1 MEYREANGADL
12 AGLLDLL
19 IQLKPDDQRL
29 DQGSARKIWDQIQS
43 LGNIRYYL
51 ALDGDKPVSTCNI
64 TIIPNLTRGGLPFGL
79 IENVITDTG
88 YRKQGIGKKV
98 LEMAIDHARRENCY
112 KILLLSSKDLKPAHA
127 FYESLGFSGDTKRGF
142 ELRL

>member
-1 MEYREANGADL
+1 MEYREAKGEDL

-19 IQLKPDDQRL
+19 IQLKPDDEKL
-29 DQGSARKIWDQIQS
+29 DEGVARKIWDQIQS
-43 LGNIRYYL
+43 LGNIRYFL

-64 TIIPNLTRGGLPFGL
+64 TIIPNLTRGGHPFGL

-88 YRKQGIGKKV
+88 YRKRGIGKKV
-98 LEMAIDHARRENCY
+98 LEMAIGHARRENCY